1 MLSFD
6 DFGLEKFETN
16 IANMSGYHMYMVGF
30 GGVGFEK
37 LTTKVKSM

>member
-6 DFGLEKFETN
+6 DFGLEKFGTN
-16 IANMSGYHMYMVGF
+16 IANMSGYHMYRL

-37 LTTKVKSM
+37 LTTKVTSM